1 MCLSSP
7 CTIELTEFW
16 HVKKSTD
23 MQNFKK
29 QMKYALGQ
37 WRSNSKQGK
46 IHLKRD
52 LNVHLE
58 NKGNMSIQGKE
69 YI

>member
-1 MCLSSP
+1 VFIKSLYNRTHRVLAC
-7 CTIELTEFW
+7 
-16 HVKKSTD
+16 KSTD